1 MDRGP
6 GTTTENLSCQPFWAG
21 VGESSWPGRLG
32 AANIS
37 VVSTYETTERT
48 RLRRHA
54 ERGTYDRDVVHA
66 ILDEAPIA
74 HVGVVTSAGPMV
86 LPMAFA
92 RIDESIYLHGAA
104 ANALLRAIADGAP
117 CCITVTLLDG
127 LVLARSEFHHSMNF
141 RCVVI
146 QGVGERVV
154 DAAEKVAMSAALV
167 DHIAPGR
174 SSATRSP
181 TEIELRSTIA
191 VRIPLVEVSAKV
203 RTGPP
208 IDDADDLDRDV
219 WAGVIPVEW
228 TRGTGV
234 RHEPSDPT

>member
-6 GTTTENLSCQPFWAG
+6 GTTPENLSRQHC
-21 VGESSWPGRLG
+21 WPGSANPRGPVRLG

-37 VVSTYETTERT
+37 VVSTYETTDRT

-74 HVGVVTSAGPMV
+74 HVSAVTSAGPMV

-154 DAAEKVAMSAALV
+154 DPEEKVAMSAALV
-167 DHIAPGR
+167 DHLVPGR

-181 TEIELRSTIA
+181 TDIELRSTIA
-191 VRIPLVEVSAKV
+191 VRVPLVEVSAKV

-219 WAGVIPVEW
+219 WAGVIPVAW
-228 TRGTGV
+228 VRGTGV
-234 RHEPSDPT
+234 RHEPSDPE